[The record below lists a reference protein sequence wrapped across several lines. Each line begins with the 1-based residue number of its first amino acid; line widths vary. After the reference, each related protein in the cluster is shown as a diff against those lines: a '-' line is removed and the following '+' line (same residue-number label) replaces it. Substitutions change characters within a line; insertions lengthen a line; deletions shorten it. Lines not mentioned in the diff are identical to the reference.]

1 MSAVAVNFISFTDT
15 DEEQTKYSD
24 YNNVK
29 MIINNKAVI
38 KEFFKSLHSRH
49 QTVWKHQ

>member
-1 MSAVAVNFISFTDT
+1 MLAVAVNFVSFTDT

-24 YNNVK
+24 YSNIK
-29 MIINNKAVI
+29 MIINDKAVI

-49 QTVWKHQ
+49 RTVWKYQ